1 MEFTSSEQNQSL
13 DRTEF
18 IDDAVE
24 NITQLIFRD
33 DNCKDISNL
42 FQETVSRHY
51 DSREGDIKHTSFT
64 QYPTALTE
72 LSMYNQFLFF
82 FFS

>member
-1 MEFTSSEQNQSL
+1 MEFTSSEPNQSL

-42 FQETVSRHY
+42 FQEPVSRHY
-51 DSREGDIKHTSFT
+51 DSREGDIKHTSFIH
-64 QYPTALTE
+64 YPSALTE
-72 LSMYNQFLFF
+72 LRKYLLYNFF
-82 FFS
+82 